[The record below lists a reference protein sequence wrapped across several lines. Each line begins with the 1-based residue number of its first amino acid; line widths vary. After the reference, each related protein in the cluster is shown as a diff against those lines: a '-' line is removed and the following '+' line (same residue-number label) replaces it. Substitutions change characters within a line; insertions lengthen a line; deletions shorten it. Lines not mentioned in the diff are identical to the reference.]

1 MTHDCKV
8 FVDMIVSGLFHIHNL
23 HLFFSPRVIC
33 RGKAQKP
40 QAATAAAAAVRVEA
54 EAKCRDLS
62 KRIDSTGP
70 RTVET
75 SK

>member
-8 FVDMIVSGLFHIHNL
+8 FVDSVDVIVSRRN
-23 HLFFSPRVIC
+23 FSPRFIC

-62 KRIDSTGP
+62 KRIDSRGP
-70 RTVET
+70 RTFET